1 MGYKLIAF
9 DLDGTLH
16 DRASGT
22 PVTDRTK
29 EAVKKV
35 REMGAE
41 VTIATG
47 RMFNSTLPFCSQLGL
62 TVPIICYQGAL
73 IGDPVTQEV
82 LWEKPIPLPL
92 AHQVI
97 RLIEETGVSP
107 FVFVRDHFYVRAR
120 TPRVE
125 SYEDTLQI
133 EADPVGDLTEHV
145 REAPTK
151 VVVTGEDHQIDL
163 VVDRVRSRLG
173 SCLSIIKTYSHLCEI
188 GHPEGSKALAL
199 KRLAGQLNVRREE
212 TVAVGDSLNDVD
224 MIRWA
229 GLGVAMGNAPPE
241 VQSAADLVVRP
252 ASGDGVAQLLEDLMA
267 RGQISPLV

>member
-22 PVTDRTK
+22 PVTNRTK
-29 EAVKKV
+29 EAVKRV
-35 REMGAE
+35 RQMGAE

-73 IGDPVTQEV
+73 IGDPVTREV
-82 LWEKPIPLPL
+82 LWERPIPLPL
-92 AHQVI
+92 AHRVI
-97 RLIEETGVSP
+97 RLIEETGLSP
-107 FVFVRDHFYVRAR
+107 YVFVRDHFYVKAR

-125 SYEDTLQI
+125 SYEATLQI

-151 VVVTGEDHQIDL
+151 VVVAGEDHQID
-163 VVDRVRSRLG
+163 VVVTRVRSRLG
-173 SCLSIIKTYSHLCEI
+173 SCLSIIQTYSHLCEI

-199 KRLAGQLNVRREE
+199 KHLAGQLKVLREE
-212 TVAVGDSLNDVD
+212 TVAVGDSPNDVD
-224 MIRWA
+224 MIQWA

-252 ASGDGVAQLLEDLMA
+252 ASGDGVAQLLEELMA